1 MTALC
6 HIANVALIALQF
18 GIRVVKGALGI
29 FKARRLA

>member
-18 GIRVVKGALGI
+18 GIRVAKGVLSI
-29 FKARRLA
+29 FKARRIA

>member
-18 GIRVVKGALGI
+18 GIRIVRGI
-29 FKARRLA
+29 VRTIERLA